1 MKRPSTITAFL
12 SLFLIAIGTVH
23 SQSLTE
29 KEHKQVFQPY
39 KSGVIAY
46 HGYAFPVVP
55 GTEEW
60 KALGH
65 QQRVASLQLP
75 LDTLHSISTVRLL
88 ETCLY
93 YPFNIDIFAFDD
105 PMASFGRIKEQFNGY
120 AELYQR
126 PDYVHQLV
134 SLYDSRDVSFVDQIT
149 LDYDKGLY
157 SFDLCILEFML
168 ADAAYLFPESQV
180 SQIVSLLLEKM
191 DQKTQN
197 PVYGHTNRI
206 VVGLAIG
213 RCLQRINALGD
224 YQGSTLMNF
233 LQNIKLDN
241 LSDLD
246 YIINK
251 AKSIKSSKP

>member
-105 PMASFGRIKEQFNGY
+105 QMASFGRIKEQFNGY

-126 PDYVHQLV
+126 PDFVQCLIDFYNGRDVAQIHLIMDDYEKGRYSFDFLVLEYLFDDAAQLV
-134 SLYDSRDVSFVDQIT
+134 SKTQRAQMMKL
-149 LDYDKGLY
+149 
-157 SFDLCILEFML
+157 
-168 ADAAYLFPESQV
+168 V
-180 SQIVSLLLEKM
+180 SQKM
-191 DQKTQN
+191 EQKKQF
-197 PVYGHTNRI
+197 PAVYSITMTN
-206 VVGLAIG
+206 L
-213 RCLQRINALGD
+213 INHK
-224 YQGSTLMNF
+224 N
-233 LQNIKLDN
+233 
-241 LSDLD
+241 
-246 YIINK
+246 
-251 AKSIKSSKP
+251 

>member
-12 SLFLIAIGTVH
+12 SLFLITIGTIH

-105 PMASFGRIKEQFNGY
+105 QMASFGRIKEQFNGY

-134 SLYDSRDVSFVDQIT
+134 SLYDSRDVSFVDHIT

-191 DQKTQN
+191 DQKKQN
-197 PVYGHTNRI
+197 KVFGDTNRLI
-206 VVGLAIG
+206 IALAVG
-213 RCLQRINALGD
+213 RCLSQTNSLSD
-224 YQGSTLMNF
+224 YSGSTLQNL
-233 LQNIKLDN
+233 LQSGLLTNY
-241 LSDLD
+241 D
-246 YIINK
+246 YLVYPFNK
-251 AKSIKSSKP
+251 ARKP

>member
-1 MKRPSTITAFL
+1 MYRFITIITF
-12 SLFLIAIGTVH
+12 LFLLLSGISRG
-23 SQSLTE
+23 QG
-29 KEHKQVFQPY
+29 FQPY
-39 KSGVIAY
+39 KSGVITY
-46 HGYAFPVVP
+46 HGYAYPVVP

-65 QQRVASLQLP
+65 RQRVESLQLP
-75 LDTLHSISTVRLL
+75 MDTLHNISTPRLL

-105 PMASFGRIKEQFNGY
+105 QMVSFGRIKEQFNGY

-126 PDYVHQLV
+126 PDFVQHLV
-134 SLYDSRDVSFVDQIT
+134 TLYDSRNVSFIDQMT

-157 SFDLCILEFML
+157 SFDLYILEFML
-168 ADAAYLFPESQV
+168 ADEAYLATESQA

-197 PVYGHTNRI
+197 PVYGRTNRI
-206 VVGLAIG
+206 MIGLAIG
-213 RCLQRINALGD
+213 RCLQRINAISD
-224 YQGSTLMNF
+224 YQGSTLNAF
-233 LQNIKLDN
+233 LQKVKLTT

-246 YIINK
+246 YIISK
-251 AKSIKSSKP
+251 AKTLKSSKP